1 MNQLTLSGKPS
12 PQTSTTQAL
21 TPETTASPKLSQE
34 KHYTEEYLLKLIA
47 TDIYIFDIRCWR
59 NGITKQEFFK
69 KWNNG
74 FSGSSFADRDGDW
87 WNAGHFAHILRDLK
101 TANATDPEVIWQ
113 AFLAHK
119 DEHLKAHVRNWKKDA
134 EWEYKVASNAR
145 RIEDCEQRLFYA
157 RRCWEDMNRC
167 LRETGQPEVP
177 GPQGWSSAYPDPM
190 YWGETI
196 DEKQERKKN
205 YRIPGGQES

>member
-1 MNQLTLSGKPS
+1 MSQLTLSGESS
-12 PQTSTTQAL
+12 PQTGTTPVL
-21 TPETTASPKLSQE
+21 TPKTTTSPKPPQE
-34 KHYTEEYLLKLIA
+34 KRYTEDDLLRLI
-47 TDIYIFDIRCWR
+47 TNDMYIFDIRCWQ

-69 KWNNG
+69 RWNNG
-74 FSGSSFADRDGDW
+74 FSGSYSEDGDEGW
-87 WNAGHFAHILRDLK
+87 WNAGHFAHVLRELK
-101 TANATDPEVIWQ
+101 HANAIDPEIIWQ
-113 AFLAHK
+113 AFLVHK
-119 DEHLKAHVRNWKKDA
+119 DEHLKAQARNWKQNA

-145 RIEDCEQRLFYA
+145 TIEDCEQWLFYA
-157 RRCWEDMNRC
+157 RRCWEDMNAC

-177 GPQGWSSAYPDPM
+177 VPRGWSSAFPDPL